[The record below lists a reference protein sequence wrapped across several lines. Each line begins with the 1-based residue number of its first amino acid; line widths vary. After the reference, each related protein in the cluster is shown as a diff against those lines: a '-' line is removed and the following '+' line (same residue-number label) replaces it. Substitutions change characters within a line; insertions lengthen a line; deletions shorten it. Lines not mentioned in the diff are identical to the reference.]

1 MASLDGIVP
10 PTNGLTIGA
19 AGMVNVFLSTEHQS
33 ILWCN
38 QLVMQVS
45 RATNQLCAKVKIYC
59 FKVCLAVVCK
69 WKISFMKFE
78 DWISASA
85 LLSDFI

>member
-1 MASLDGIVP
+1 MTLPSSEDLLVHCDDGYVAPKQVRSRMASLDGIVP

-38 QLVMQVS
+38 QVVMQVS
-45 RATNQLCAKVKIYC
+45 SVSNHV
-59 FKVCLAVVCK
+59 
-69 WKISFMKFE
+69 
-78 DWISASA
+78 
-85 LLSDFI
+85 

>member
-38 QLVMQVS
+38 QVVMQVS
-45 RATNQLCAKVKIYC
+45 
-59 FKVCLAVVCK
+59 
-69 WKISFMKFE
+69 
-78 DWISASA
+78 SASKSRVEFDLCTLVETYLTYIA
-85 LLSDFI
+85 FSSCLYLEVIIYEI

>member
-10 PTNGLTIGA
+10 PTNSLTIGA

-38 QLVMQVS
+38 QMVMQVS
-45 RATNQLCAKVKIYC
+45 SVSNHLQNLVLHCDR
-59 FKVCLAVVCK
+59 
-69 WKISFMKFE
+69 
-78 DWISASA
+78 D
-85 LLSDFI
+85 LSVLDYF

>member
-38 QLVMQVS
+38 QVVEFDLCTLVE
-45 RATNQLCAKVKIYC
+45 IYLTYIA
-59 FKVCLAVVCK
+59 FSSCLYLEVIICE
-69 WKISFMKFE
+69 I
-78 DWISASA
+78 
-85 LLSDFI
+85 